1 MNYYGNFRKTYMLL
15 LALDTSNRRASIAL
29 CSEDDVYGEYTWHI
43 DSNHSVEL
51 LPRIQRLVA
60 ECHATLAQIDGIAVA
75 TGPGSFNGV
84 RVALATAKT
93 LAFVLQKPLFGI
105 STLDIIAA
113 QQQQIT
119 YPLCAVMEAGRSEL
133 YAACYRTS
141 LHVTEHGYSMYT
153 LTRISEYGVFS
164 PLQLAELIQEQSR
177 SEMHDS
183 PIQHESPFLLCG
195 EISETSRQALARHV
209 QAQGLLL
216 NNVQSTRHASVLAS
230 LALQHWQEGTID
242 DPLLLEPLYLRR
254 PSITTSTRKRA
265 LLGTAFQRPPGQGNT
280 EREEGAVRD

>member
-1 MNYYGNFRKTYMLL
+1 MLL

-29 CSEDDVYGEYTWHI
+29 CSEEDVHGEYTWHI

-60 ECHATLAQIDGIAVA
+60 ECHTTLSDIDGIAVA

-133 YAACYRTS
+133 YAACYRIS
-141 LHVTEHGYSMYT
+141 LPVTERSDASYS

-164 PLQLAELIQEQSR
+164 PSQLAEFIQVQGSGEGNGPS
-177 SEMHDS
+177 
-183 PIQHESPFLLCG
+183 IQHTFPFLFCG
-195 EISETSRQALARHV
+195 EISETSRQALAMHL
-209 QAQGLLL
+209 QPQSLFL
-216 NNVQSTRHASVLAS
+216 NNVQSTRHASVLAF
-230 LALQHWQEGTID
+230 LAIQQWQEGKMD

-265 LLGTAFQRPPGQGNT
+265 LLGTAFQRPTGQGNT
-280 EREEGAVRD
+280 EREEGAIRD

>member
-1 MNYYGNFRKTYMLL
+1 MLL

-29 CSEDDVYGEYTWHI
+29 CSEDEVYGEYTWYI
-43 DSNHSVEL
+43 ESNHSVDL

-60 ECHATLAQIDGIAVA
+60 ECHATLAQLDGIAVA

-113 QQQQIT
+113 QQQQDT

-141 LHVTEHGYSMYT
+141 LQVAEREHVRYV
-153 LTRISEYGVFS
+153 LTRTSDYGVFS
-164 PLQLAELIQEQSR
+164 PLQLAELIQAQT
-177 SEMHDS
+177 HGLT
-183 PIQHESPFLLCG
+183 IQHGSLFLLCG
-195 EISETSRQALARHV
+195 EISAASRQALTTHM

-216 NNVQSTRHASVLAS
+216 NNVQSTRHASVLAF
-230 LALQHWQEGTID
+230 LALHQWQEGKVD

-265 LLGTAFQRPPGQGNT
+265 LLGTAFQRPLGQGNT